1 MILSG
6 SELQGAQQSIRL
18 HLIVGLA
25 IVVVLAG
32 GLGGWASTA
41 PATPTSRT

>member
-1 MILSG
+1 MSG
-6 SELQGAQQSIRL
+6 GELYGAQRSIRL

-41 PATPTSRT
+41 